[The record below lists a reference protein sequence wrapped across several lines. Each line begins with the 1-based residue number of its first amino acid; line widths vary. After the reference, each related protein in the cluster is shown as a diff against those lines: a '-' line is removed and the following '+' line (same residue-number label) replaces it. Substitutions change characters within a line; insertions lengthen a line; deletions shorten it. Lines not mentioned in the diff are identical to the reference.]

1 MNVYLEISAR
11 SQEVSKISLCGS
23 AHGDGDGVGNGDGGG
38 DIINLLILHG
48 RVSKKRIFSIS
59 TFLNFPLSF
68 FNIHTRQIFLSS
80 NEFSYIYAVIVKKKK
95 KNKKFLSKSIDRY
108 NLIQFILQKKLTNG
122 RTRRTIYYFDTF
134 R

>member
-95 KNKKFLSKSIDRY
+95 KRTKNSYQNRSIVTISY
-108 NLIQFILQKKLTNG
+108 NLFYKRN
-122 RTRRTIYYFDTF
+122 
-134 R
+134 